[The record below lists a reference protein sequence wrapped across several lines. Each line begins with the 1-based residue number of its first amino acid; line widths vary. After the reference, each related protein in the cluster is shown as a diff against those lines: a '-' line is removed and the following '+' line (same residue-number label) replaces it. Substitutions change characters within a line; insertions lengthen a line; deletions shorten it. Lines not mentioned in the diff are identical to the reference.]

1 MVLNKQKGFTLIE
14 LIMVIVVLG
23 ILAAIA
29 LPKFADMQVDAR
41 KSVLRGMLGAV
52 RAASVIGHAEGLLK
66 SQVGATG
73 SVTLEGATV
82 NLVYGYPAA
91 TVTDGITAAL
101 NYSPSAD
108 FTITA
113 GAAGP
118 PATLTID
125 HAGATTPATCRIT
138 YTAATA
144 AAPASVAETS
154 VAGC

>member
-41 KSVLRGMLGAV
+41 KAVLRGMLGAV
-52 RAASVIGHAEGLLK
+52 RAASVIGHAEALLK
-66 SQVGATG
+66 SQLGATG

-91 TVTDGITAAL
+91 TATGIASAM

-108 FTITA
+108 FTLTPV
-113 GAAGP
+113 AGP
-118 PATLTID
+118 PGTLTID

-138 YTAATA
+138 YTEATA
-144 AAPASVAETS
+144 AVPASVVETS